1 VFRQNRGQPLQNK
14 RPVRKSALLLT
25 VVAAALLAAPQS
37 AAAHAPGF
45 KLPFA
50 CGASYR
56 GTTYSGHG
64 YGVDFNQAN
73 NADRGD
79 RVLASAAGTVSQT
92 TYVRSNGQITIS
104 HGSGWKTT
112 YAHMSGVVV
121 RYGQYVRRGQ
131 LLGYVNDVGRASG
144 DHLHFEQR
152 LNGTRVRSRF
162 AGVLYRYGTW
172 IRSTN
177 AC

>member
-1 VFRQNRGQPLQNK
+1 MQKKLPARR
-14 RPVRKSALLLT
+14 SALLAT
-25 VVAAALLAAPQS
+25 AVAAALLAAPQS
-37 AAAHAPGF
+37 AAAATPGF
-45 KLPFA
+45 KLPLA

-79 RVLASAAGTVSQT
+79 RVLASAAGTVTQT
-92 TYVRSNGQITIS
+92 AYVRSNGQITIT
-104 HGSGWKTT
+104 HGSGWQTT

-121 RYGQYVRRGQ
+121 GYRQVVRRGQ
-131 LLGYVNDVGRASG
+131 LLGYVNDVGKASG

-162 AGVLYRYGTW
+162 DGVLYRYGTW

-177 AC
+177 GCAT

>member
-1 VFRQNRGQPLQNK
+1 MPNK
-14 RPVRKSALLLT
+14 RPVRKSALLVT
-25 VVAAALLAAPQS
+25 AVAAALLAAPQS
-37 AAAHAPGF
+37 VAGATPGF
-45 KLPFA
+45 KLPLA

-92 TYVRSNGQITIS
+92 AYVRSNGQITIT
-104 HGSGWKTT
+104 HGSGWKTS
-112 YAHMSGVVV
+112 YAHMSGVAV
-121 RYGQYVRRGQ
+121 RYGQFVRRGQ
-131 LLGYVNDVGRASG
+131 LLGYVDDVGKASG

-152 LNGTRVRSRF
+152 LNGTRVRPRF
-162 AGVLYRYGTW
+162 DGVLYRYGTW